1 VSKTIKQVD
10 FMVPLRTVSE
20 LNSREHWT
28 ATYKRRQDEEQIV
41 AVAMQNNLRGRQV
54 EMPCVVKLTR
64 IAPRRLDSHDNLRSA
79 FKATADFISRK
90 LGVNDGDGSITWEY
104 DQMSG
109 QPKQY
114 AVRISITSQAQT
126 SSTKSLNSSGS
137 LKGE

>member
-1 VSKTIKQVD
+1 MSKTIKSID

-20 LNSREHWT
+20 LNTREHWT
-28 ATYKRRQDEEQIV
+28 TTYRRRQDEEQVV

-104 DQMSG
+104 DQVAG

-114 AVRISITSQAQT
+114 AIKVSISSRADTSQDP
-126 SSTKSLNSSGS
+126 KPL
-137 LKGE
+137 

>member
-1 VSKTIKQVD
+1 MNKTIRSID

-20 LNSREHWT
+20 LNRREHWRD
-28 ATYKRRQDEEQIV
+28 TYKRRQDEERLV

-79 FKATADFISRK
+79 FKATADLISRK

-104 DQMSG
+104 DQIAG
-109 QPKQY
+109 QPKHY
-114 AVRISITSQAQT
+114 GVKISI
-126 SSTKSLNSSGS
+126 SSRAEPSPTNP
-137 LKGE
+137 

>member
-1 VSKTIKQVD
+1 MSKTIRSID
-10 FMVPLRTVSE
+10 FMVPLRTISE
-20 LNSREHWT
+20 LNAREHWT

-64 IAPRRLDSHDNLRSA
+64 IAPRRLDSHDNLRSS

-104 DQMSG
+104 DQIAG
-109 QPKQY
+109 QAKHY
-114 AVRISITSQAQT
+114 AVKVEIRSQ
-126 SSTKSLNSSGS
+126 LN
-137 LKGE
+137 E